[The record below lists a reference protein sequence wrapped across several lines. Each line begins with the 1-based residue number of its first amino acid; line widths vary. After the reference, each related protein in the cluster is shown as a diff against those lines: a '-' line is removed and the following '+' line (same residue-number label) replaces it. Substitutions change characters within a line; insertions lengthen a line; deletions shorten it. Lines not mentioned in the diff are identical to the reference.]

1 VKKRQYISCPTYNN
15 DFTVAEIWEVNMEF
29 DENPSTGIDA
39 KVSLSYKKANT
50 LLEWNVTLV
59 KLIPHCINMVL
70 SFKRTKHS
78 KNICVRQGSKYH
90 NTQNYKEKEKRHSI
104 KNVI

>member
-1 VKKRQYISCPTYNN
+1 MKKRQYISCPTYNN

-50 LLEWNVTLV
+50 LLE
-59 KLIPHCINMVL
+59 
-70 SFKRTKHS
+70 
-78 KNICVRQGSKYH
+78 
-90 NTQNYKEKEKRHSI
+90 
-104 KNVI
+104 